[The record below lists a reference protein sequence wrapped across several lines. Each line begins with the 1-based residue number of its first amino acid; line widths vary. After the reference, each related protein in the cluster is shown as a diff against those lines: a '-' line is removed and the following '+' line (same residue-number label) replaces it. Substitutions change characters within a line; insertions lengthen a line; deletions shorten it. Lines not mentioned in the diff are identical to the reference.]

1 MKHVLLLEDDPNLGF
16 VLKEHLEL
24 HGFSVT
30 LCTNGVDG
38 LASYYKQSYVLCL
51 VDVMMPK
58 KDGFTFAREV
68 RAKDQQTP
76 IIFLT
81 AKSLKED
88 RIEGLRIG
96 ADDYVTKPFSMEE
109 LILRISAVLKRST
122 GTDSS
127 DDTTTV
133 FRLGTYT
140 FDSGRQILERNGAEQ
155 KLTGKEA
162 ELLRMLCVH
171 VNRTLERD
179 VALKTIWGDNSY
191 FNGRSMDVFVSKLR
205 KYLQE
210 DKGIEV
216 LNVHGKGYKLVI
228 SGQEN
233 ERVKSKNVKGG

>member
-1 MKHVLLLEDDPNLGF
+1 MKHILLLEDDPNLGF

-24 HGFSVT
+24 HGYVVS

-38 LASYYKQSYVLCL
+38 LAQYYKQSYLLCL

-109 LILRISAVLKRST
+109 LILRITAVLKRSVS
-122 GTDSS
+122 TDSP
-127 DDTTTV
+127 DENQTV
-133 FRLGTYT
+133 FQLGMYT
-140 FDSGRQILERNGAEQ
+140 FDSDRQVLGRNGAEQ

-171 VNRTLERD
+171 MNRTLERD
-179 VALKTIWGDNSY
+179 VALKTIWGDDSY

-210 DKGIEV
+210 DKGIEL
-216 LNVHGKGYKLVI
+216 LNVHGKGYKLVV
-228 SGQEN
+228 SGD
-233 ERVKSKNVKGG
+233 RK